1 MNIDNTLAEM
11 ATTFSNRNAVYKN
24 NHVMVGRVMAAFFP
38 DGVTLKTPEDFEKW
52 SFFEA
57 KIIKLTRFVASDLTH
72 EDSILDDGVISAMMK
87 TLMED
92 TNNSIKSRKDI

>member
-1 MNIDNTLAEM
+1 MNIDNTLVEM
-11 ATTFSNRNAVYKN
+11 ASTFNQRNAVYKDN
-24 NHVMVGRVMAAFFP
+24 YIMVGKVMAAFFP
-38 DGVTLKTPEDFEKW
+38 DGVTLKTPADFEKW

-72 EDSILDDGVISAMMK
+72 EDSILDDGVMSVMMK

-92 TNNSIKSRKDI
+92 TNNPIKSRKGI